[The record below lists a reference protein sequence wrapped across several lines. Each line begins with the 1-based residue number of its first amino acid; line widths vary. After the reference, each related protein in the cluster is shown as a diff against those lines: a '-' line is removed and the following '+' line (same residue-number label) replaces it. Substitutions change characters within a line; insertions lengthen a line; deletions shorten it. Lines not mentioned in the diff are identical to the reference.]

1 MTTAAHADRRRR
13 VDELEHSIVSR
24 AERMSAD
31 MYAFLVDVREFD
43 ELGGF
48 LDWGQQTCAEWL
60 AWRCDIGMNA
70 ARERVRVAHA
80 LDVLPLISAPFA
92 AGKLSYAK
100 ARALTRVA
108 TRENESGLLTFAMKT
123 TAVEV
128 ESRVAQMHN
137 ARPESTAEAQ
147 QHHEQTRAP
156 RVARPRPRDDD
167 DHGRDPLRAGRADL
181 PRDRPRRAAARR
193 RGACGNRYELARA
206 PGRRPR
212 GRGSVVSRGRVGRPL
227 EQRGPLSGRRS
238 RGRGG
243 ACGRRGPVGP
253 AGRVRPPPRLR
264 RQHRPRDRG
273 AARRRPQAADH
284 PVGAAPRALVARRGC
299 AFPGCTHTRFVDAHH
314 VRHWTNGGETSL
326 ANLLLL
332 CSAHHTLVHELA
344 FGIVKDAQGRWC
356 FRQPNGRA
364 IPAHGW
370 RLEPEADGSAE
381 NPPAGDRPAQHADC
395 SIAALREEAA

>member
-24 AERMSAD
+24 AARMSAD

-48 LDWGQQTCAEWL
+48 LDWGQHSCADWL

-80 LDVLPLISAPFA
+80 LDVLPLISAAFA
-92 AGKLSYAK
+92 AGKLSYTK

-147 QHHEQTRAP
+147 QHHEQRAL
-156 RVARPRPRDDD
+156 RVLRDLGRGTMTITVEIPFEQGELICRAIDRAVQQRVDEGPAATDTSWLARQADGLVDVAASYLAGGSDAPSSTADRYQVVVHVDAAALAGGE
-167 DHGRDPLRAGRADL
+167 GRSDL
-181 PRDRPRRAAARR
+181 PVESVRRLACDASIVRVIDGPDGEPLDVGRKRRTIPSALRRA
-193 RGACGNRYELARA
+193 LW
-206 PGRRPR
+206 
-212 GRGSVVSRGRVGRPL
+212 SR
-227 EQRGPLSGRRS
+227 
-238 RGRGG
+238 
-243 ACGRRGPVGP
+243 
-253 AGRVRPPPRLR
+253 
-264 RQHRPRDRG
+264 D
-273 AARRRPQAADH
+273 
-284 PVGAAPRALVARRGC
+284 RGC

-314 VRHWTNGGETSL
+314 VRHWTDGG
-326 ANLLLL
+326 
-332 CSAHHTLVHELA
+332 
-344 FGIVKDAQGRWC
+344 
-356 FRQPNGRA
+356 
-364 IPAHGW
+364 
-370 RLEPEADGSAE
+370 
-381 NPPAGDRPAQHADC
+381 
-395 SIAALREEAA
+395 